1 MSTHKTDKEL
11 AFLHDLFVATDWGE
25 RFAQLVDEHIKLPGK
40 GRALYVGS
48 GTGGHAIALQERAT
62 SALKFLCIEETEE
75 YLELARAKAT
85 AVKDPAEF
93 RQGKVDQLELADN
106 QFDFVIGDG
115 SMADISRIP
124 GMISE
129 MVRVAK
135 PGAMVAISLA
145 TAGSFGEFFSLYW
158 EVLYNCGLHGH
169 ESNVEEL
176 ITELL
181 TTSELEGLAEHEG
194 LEEVASW
201 SRIEEFD
208 FDTGERFLNSP
219 LISDFLMNRWLEF
232 IPEESQECIRQAI
245 PGVVNDDRHEAEFIL
260 SVRATLVTGRKGRS
274 H

>member
-25 RFAQLVDEHIKLPGK
+25 RFAQLVDEHIKLPNK

-48 GTGGHAIALQERAT
+48 GTGGHAIALQERAE
-62 SALKFLCIEETEE
+62 LKFICIEETEE

-85 AVKDPAEF
+85 VVKDAAEF
-93 RQGKVDQLELADN
+93 RQGKLDQLEFEDN

-115 SMADISRIP
+115 SMADLPRIP
-124 GMISE
+124 AMLAE

-135 PGAMVAISLA
+135 PGAMVALSLA

-158 EVLYNCGLHGH
+158 EVLHNCGLYGH
-169 ESNVEEL
+169 ESNVGEL
-176 ITELL
+176 ITELP
-181 TTSELEGLAEHEG
+181 TTSELEKLAEREG

-201 SRIEEFD
+201 SRMEEFN
-208 FDTGERFLNSP
+208 FDSGERFLNSP
-219 LISDFLMNRWLEF
+219 LISDFLMNRWLAF
-232 IPEESQECIRQAI
+232 IPEESQECVRQAI
-245 PGVVNDDRHEAEFIL
+245 PGVVNDDRHEAEFTL
-260 SVRATLVTGRKGRS
+260 SVKATLVTGRKGRS

>member
-25 RFAQLVDEHIKLPGK
+25 RFAQLVDEHIKLPNE

-48 GTGGHAIALQERAT
+48 GTGGHAIALQERA
-62 SALKFLCIEETEE
+62 SKLKFLCIEETEE

-85 AVKDPAEF
+85 AVKDGAEF
-93 RQGKVDQLELADN
+93 RQGKLDQLELEDN

-115 SMADISRIP
+115 SMMDTSRVP
-124 GMISE
+124 AMLAE

-135 PGAMVAISLA
+135 PGATVALSLA

-158 EVLYNCGLHGH
+158 EVLHNCGLRGH
-169 ESNVEEL
+169 ESNVQGL
-176 ITELL
+176 ITERL
-181 TTSELEGLAEHEG
+181 TTSELEKLAEREG

-201 SRIEEFD
+201 SRIEEFN
-208 FDTGERFLNSP
+208 FDSGERFLNSP
-219 LISDFLMNRWLEF
+219 LISDFLLNRWLEF
-232 IPEESQECIRQAI
+232 VPEESRECIRKAI
-245 PGVVNDDRHEAEFIL
+245 PGVVNDDRHEAEFTL
-260 SVRATLVTGRKGRS
+260 SVKATLLTGRKARS

>member
-25 RFAQLVDEHIKLPGK
+25 RFAQLADEHIKLPTR

-48 GTGGHAIALQERAT
+48 GTGGHAIALQERAGD
-62 SALKFLCIEETEE
+62 LKFLCIEETEE
-75 YLELARAKAT
+75 YVELARAKAT
-85 AVKDPAEF
+85 AVKDAAEF
-93 RQGKVDQLELADN
+93 RQGKLDQLELKDN
-106 QFDFVIGDG
+106 EFDFVIGDG

-124 GMISE
+124 SMFAE

-135 PGAMVAISLA
+135 PGAIVAISLA

-158 EVLYNCGLHGH
+158 EVLYNCGLRGH

-181 TTSELEGLAEHEG
+181 TASELENMAEHEG
-194 LEEVASW
+194 LEEVESW
-201 SRIEEFD
+201 TRVEEFN
-208 FDTGERFLNSP
+208 FDSGERFLNSP
-219 LISDFLMNRWLEF
+219 LISDFLMDRWLEF
-232 IPEESQECIRQAI
+232 IPEESRECIRREI
-245 PGVVNDDRHEAEFIL
+245 PGVVNEDRHEAEFTL
-260 SVRATLVTGRKGRS
+260 SVKATLVTGRKGRS

>member
-1 MSTHKTDKEL
+1 MSTNKTDREL

-25 RFAQLVDEHIKLPGK
+25 RFAQLVDEHIKLPNQ

-48 GTGGHAIALQERAT
+48 GTGGHAIALQERAPR
-62 SALKFLCIEETEE
+62 LKFLCIEETAE

-85 AVKDPAEF
+85 VVTDAAEF
-93 RQGKVDQLELADN
+93 RQGNLHQLELEDN

-124 GMISE
+124 AMLAE

-135 PGAMVAISLA
+135 PGATVTLMLA
-145 TAGSFGEFFSLYW
+145 SAGSFGEFFSLYW
-158 EVLYNCGLHGH
+158 EVLHNCGLRGH

-181 TTSELEGLAEHEG
+181 TTFELERLAEHEG

-201 SRIEEFD
+201 SRIEEFN
-208 FDTGERFLNSP
+208 FDSGERFLNSP
-219 LISDFLMNRWLEF
+219 LISDFLMSRWLEF
-232 IPEESQECIRQAI
+232 IPEESRQCIRQAI
-245 PGVVNDDRHEAEFIL
+245 PAVVNDDRHEAEFTL
-260 SVRATLVTGRKGRS
+260 SVKATVVTGHKGRS
-274 H
+274 N

>member
-1 MSTHKTDKEL
+1 MSTPKTDKEL

-25 RFAQLVDEHIKLPGK
+25 RFAQLVDEHIKLLNQ

-48 GTGGHAIALQERAT
+48 GTGGHAIALQER
-62 SALKFLCIEETEE
+62 SPQLKFLCIEETEE

-85 AVKDPAEF
+85 AVKDAAEF
-93 RQGKVDQLELADN
+93 RQGKLDQLDLEDN

-115 SMADISRIP
+115 SMADITRIP
-124 GMISE
+124 AMLVE

-135 PGAMVAISLA
+135 PGATVALSLA

-158 EVLYNCGLHGH
+158 EVLHNCGLRGH
-169 ESNVEEL
+169 ESYVEGL

-181 TTSELEGLAEHEG
+181 TSSELEKLGEHAG
-194 LEEVASW
+194 LEEVESW
-201 SRIEEFD
+201 SRMEEFN
-208 FDTGERFLNSP
+208 FDSGERFLNSP

-232 IPEESQECIRQAI
+232 IPEESRECVRQAI
-245 PGVVNDDRHEAEFIL
+245 PGVVNDDRHDAEFIL
-260 SVRATLVTGRKGRS
+260 SVKATLLTGRKGRS

>member
-25 RFAQLVDEHIKLPGK
+25 RFAQLVDEHIKLPDE

-48 GTGGHAIALQERAT
+48 GTGGHAIALQERA
-62 SALKFLCIEETEE
+62 AGLNFLCIEETEE

-85 AVKDPAEF
+85 VVKDAAEF
-93 RQGKVDQLELADN
+93 RQGKVDQLEFEDN
-106 QFDFVIGDG
+106 QFDFVIADG
-115 SMADISRIP
+115 SMAEISRIP
-124 GMISE
+124 GVLAE

-135 PGAMVAISLA
+135 PGATVALSLA

-158 EVLYNCGLHGH
+158 EVLHNCGLRGH

-181 TTSELEGLAEHEG
+181 TTSELEKLAEHEG

-201 SRIEEFD
+201 SRIEEFN
-208 FDTGERFLNSP
+208 FDSGEGFLNSP
-219 LISDFLMNRWLEF
+219 LISDFLMSRWLEF
-232 IPEESQECIRQAI
+232 LPEESRECVRQTI
-245 PGVVNDDRHEAEFIL
+245 PGVVNDDRHEAEFTL
-260 SVRATLVTGRKGRS
+260 SVKATLITGRKGRS

>member
-25 RFAQLVDEHIKLPGK
+25 RFAELVDEHIKLPNK

-48 GTGGHAIALQERAT
+48 GTGGHAIALQEQA
-62 SALKFLCIEETEE
+62 ADLKFLCIEETEE

-85 AVKDPAEF
+85 VAKDSAEF
-93 RQGKVDQLELADN
+93 RQGNLDHLELEDN

-115 SMADISRIP
+115 SMVDISRIP
-124 GMISE
+124 VMLAE

-135 PGAMVAISLA
+135 PGATVALSLA

-158 EVLYNCGLHGH
+158 EVLYNCGLRGH

-181 TTSELEGLAEHEG
+181 TTSELEKSAEHEG

-201 SRIEEFD
+201 CRIEEFN
-208 FDTGERFLNSP
+208 FDSGERFLNSP
-219 LISDFLMNRWLEF
+219 LISDFLMNRWMEF
-232 IPEESQECIRQAI
+232 IPEESRECIRRAI
-245 PGVVNDDRHEAEFIL
+245 PGVVNEDRHEAEFTL
-260 SVRATLVTGRKGRS
+260 SVKATLVTGRKGRS
-274 H
+274 N